1 MTTPGVLWLQR
12 RKHQPPDTDVV
23 RAAIRLGWFV
33 AELRGRHWWQG
44 QRSPVTEL
52 PVDPPYALPLRPE
65 RSPAEGRETARVVV
79 VSLAQRF
86 RVSCAFDEEP
96 AEGATFPDRLEA
108 LATRLEA
115 DHARLLRRPPPGAPD
130 GDLPAREA
138 AWAELAAL
146 LHEWDSAIQDSLT
159 AQWDLL
165 ANAYLL
171 GRGLAEC
178 YWALGVED
186 EQPPGPTSATAWHFL
201 LGSERRGEL
210 GRLVG
215 RVGPHVNSLTP
226 AAVSGSIQAWGRVA
240 ADEQWRRAD
249 ADRTRLYEQCRRWY
263 ELLVLGKDPTTY
275 VKPYAILRGWRTS
288 LHAFRA
294 FWPQLLLAVLSA
306 AAVAA
311 VGYFLATNRGNA
323 VLTTLLGLVGALG
336 LTAATV
342 VAKAKSAG
350 QLLIARLRQDAYS
363 DLVAIAVSNVPVHPD
378 SGSQLPFGR
387 PSTEQR
393 VQTAVRSRH
402 QTPSTPLPDAPLVFG

>member
-1 MTTPGVLWLQR
+1 MTTPGVLWVQR
-12 RKHQPPDTDVV
+12 RKHQPPDSNVV

-44 QRSPVTEL
+44 QQPPVTEL

-65 RSPAEGRETARVVV
+65 RTPAEARETARDVVV
-79 VSLAQRF
+79 ALAHRF
-86 RVSCAFDEEP
+86 HIVCAFGEEP
-96 AEGATFPDRLEA
+96 AEGATYPDRLAA
-108 LATRLEA
+108 LAALMEA
-115 DHARLLRRPPPGAPD
+115 DSARLLRRPPPGTPD
-130 GDLPAREA
+130 GDLAAREA
-138 AWAELAAL
+138 AWADLAAL
-146 LHEWDSAIQDSLT
+146 LHEWDSSIQNSLT
-159 AQWDLL
+159 ARWDML

-201 LGSERRGEL
+201 LGSDRRGEL
-210 GRLVG
+210 NRLVG

-240 ADEQWRRAD
+240 ADEAWRRAD

-263 ELLVLGKDPTTY
+263 ELLILNKDPTTY

-288 LHAFRA
+288 MHAFRA
-294 FWPQLLLAVLSA
+294 FWPQMLLGFLSA

-311 VGYFLATNRGNA
+311 VVFFLATHGGSA
-323 VLTTLLGLVGALG
+323 IFTTLLGLVGAAG
-336 LTAATV
+336 LTVATV
-342 VAKAKSAG
+342 AAKAKIAG
-350 QLLIARLRQDAYS
+350 QLLLARLRQDAYS
-363 DLVAIAVSNVPVHPD
+363 DLVAIAVSNVPPHPTA
-378 SGSQLPFGR
+378 GNQLPFGR

-393 VQTAVRSRH
+393 VRDAVRSRRL
-402 QTPSTPLPDAPLVFG
+402 TPSTPLPDAPVEPG

>member
-12 RKHQPPDTDVV
+12 RKHQPPDTDEV

-44 QRSPVTEL
+44 QQPPVTEL
-52 PVDPPYALPLRPE
+52 PVDPPDALPLRPE
-65 RSPAEGRETARVVV
+65 RSPAEARETARVVV
-79 VSLAQRF
+79 VSLARQF
-86 RVSCAFDEEP
+86 RVICAFGAEP

-115 DHARLLRRPPPGAPD
+115 DDGRLLRRPPPGVPD

-138 AWAELAAL
+138 AWMELAAL
-146 LHEWDSAIQDSLT
+146 LHEWDSSIQDSLT
-159 AQWDLL
+159 ARWDML

-178 YWALGVED
+178 YWALGAED
-186 EQPPGPTSATAWHFL
+186 DQPPGPTSATAWHFL

-215 RVGPHVNSLTP
+215 RVGAHVNSLTP

-249 ADRTRLYEQCRRWY
+249 ADRSRLYEQCRRWY

-311 VGYFLATNRGNA
+311 VGYFLATNRGSA

-402 QTPSTPLPDAPLVFG
+402 QTPSTPLPDAPLVSG